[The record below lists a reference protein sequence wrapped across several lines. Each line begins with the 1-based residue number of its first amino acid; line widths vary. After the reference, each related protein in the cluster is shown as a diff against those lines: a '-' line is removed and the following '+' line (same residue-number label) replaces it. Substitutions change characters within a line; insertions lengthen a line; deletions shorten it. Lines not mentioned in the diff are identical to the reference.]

1 MKALAFLFVVIAVFS
16 FSGNCY
22 AQEQIDVAYLRNG
35 SKIRGTIIEQV
46 PNKQLTIQT
55 RDGSE
60 FVYTF
65 DEIEVIRKEIAEDSR
80 PDLMHTE
87 YPELGVNFGTPGG
100 LNLAAGYWFGTV
112 GLRLSGM
119 YLGDIA
125 GVQGNVGFKL
135 SDNSTHS
142 HVLATVFGTSEIE
155 RKNWTYV
162 GGVYELNLYGF
173 FLPAGATIG
182 SGDFPSPQL
191 VFQIGYMHRFL
202 PD

>member
-1 MKALAFLFVVIAVFS
+1 MKAHALLFVFIAAFFFGGS
-16 FSGNCY
+16 CY
-22 AQEQIDVAYLRNG
+22 AQEQIDVVYLKNG

-65 DEIEVIRKEIAEDSR
+65 DEIEVIRKESAEEYR
-80 PDLMHTE
+80 LDLMHTE

-135 SDNSTHS
+135 SDNSTRS
-142 HVLATVFGTSEIE
+142 HVLAAVFGTSEVE
-155 RKNWTYV
+155 RKNWTYI
-162 GGVYELNLYGF
+162 GGVYELNLSGF
-173 FLPAGATIG
+173 FLQAGATIG
-182 SGDFPSPQL
+182 SGDFTSPQL
-191 VFQIGYMHRFL
+191 IFQIGYMHRFL

>member
-1 MKALAFLFVVIAVFS
+1 MKAHPLLLVFIAAFFFGGS
-16 FSGNCY
+16 CY
-22 AQEQIDVAYLRNG
+22 AQEQIDVVYLKNG

-65 DEIEVIRKEIAEDSR
+65 DEIEVIRKESAEEYR
-80 PDLMHTE
+80 LDLMHTE

-135 SDNSTHS
+135 SDNSTRS
-142 HVLATVFGTSEIE
+142 HVLAAVFGTSEVE
-155 RKNWTYV
+155 RKNWTYI
-162 GGVYELNLYGF
+162 GGVYELNLSGF
-173 FLPAGATIG
+173 FLQAGATIG
-182 SGDFPSPQL
+182 SGDFTSPQL
-191 VFQIGYMHRFL
+191 IFQIGYMHRFL